1 MPGKTSNLYGA
12 FAGSQWRLRQEALQ
26 RIIELFELEG
36 TLKGHLV
43 QLPCMGTPAARSEP
57 RPA

>member
-36 TLKGHLV
+36 TFKDNLVQDFHNEQGHLW
-43 QLPCMGTPAARSEP
+43 LDSHL
-57 RPA
+57 